1 MYKFRKSI
9 YVIHICLM
17 ILWSFFL
24 ALNRF
29 ATVPV
34 IMYVCVAGCFVAFLI
49 NDINLMI
56 RFIGE
61 PPTEIVR
68 KKRSTQ
74 IFICTAIA
82 VIITSITIWL
92 GLF

>member
-9 YVIHICLM
+9 YVVHICTM

-34 IMYVCVAGCFVAFLI
+34 MMYMLVAGCFFVFLL

-61 PPTEIVR
+61 PPTEAVR
-68 KKRSTQ
+68 KKRSTI
-74 IFICTAIA
+74 IFICTATS